1 MYISE
6 IPITDAWDMKYES
19 QFFAVDDFDGLRA
32 AIESN
37 DDLNINTT
45 DQTGMTALQ
54 QAAFRGNAA
63 MCRYLLDKG
72 ADVNSDKHENQY
84 TTLMFGALS
93 GTTYSIV
100 TRWL

>member
-1 MYISE
+1 
-6 IPITDAWDMKYES
+6 MK
-19 QFFAVDDFDGLRA
+19 AT
-32 AIESN
+32 IESN
-37 DDLNINTT
+37 DGVDIDCT

-54 QAAFRGNAA
+54 QAAFRGNAE

-93 GTTYSIV
+93 GMAKIHQK
-100 TRWL
+100 